1 MARHRHHIGE
11 LASLDR
17 IKDKKHKKERK
28 LKVLVDETNKVR
40 LLIWESSS
48 HVIKYHMNPIKKE
61 PAGNPFASSRTT
73 AVTFMTDGKWKANEG
88 GIYGYQVIVLPS
100 HAVQK

>member
-1 MARHRHHIGE
+1 
-11 LASLDR
+11 
-17 IKDKKHKKERK
+17 
-28 LKVLVDETNKVR
+28 
-40 LLIWESSS
+40 
-48 HVIKYHMNPIKKE
+48 MNPIKKE